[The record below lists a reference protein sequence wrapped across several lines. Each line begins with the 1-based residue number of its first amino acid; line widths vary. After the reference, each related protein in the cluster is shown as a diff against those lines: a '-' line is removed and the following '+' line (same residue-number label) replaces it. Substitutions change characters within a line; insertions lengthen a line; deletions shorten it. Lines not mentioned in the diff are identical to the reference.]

1 MLAYADTG
9 SQALLIAGLFGSR
22 DNNPPTIRLKGWT
35 DTQTVFLE
43 KIYLEGRVSD
53 EDRIEKLTI
62 NDVSVL
68 RRKGRHV
75 FFNHLMELRVGEN
88 TITIVAKDEAG
99 NTVTQ
104 KITVIR
110 RVPKA
115 LQLNERLS
123 LTAFPFEQKGAVSQA
138 SLAFQDNLI
147 DALVKQNR
155 FRVVERDR
163 LDLILEEQKLSRTK
177 LFDKRIAL
185 RLGRLVAAQSVI
197 TGSIIETRAG
207 IEVVARMIDAETSE
221 IIATED
227 VYDEVKGLPA
237 LLSLAE
243 GMAIKFHRDFPLVDG
258 LVIECR
264 GQDIFTDLGQDVIK
278 LQRRIIV
285 YREKPIKHPVT
296 AKVLGADAEIIG
308 RARVTQVQPEMS
320 KAELIDS
327 NRQLVNP
334 LDKVITE

>member
-1 MLAYADTG
+1 
-9 SQALLIAGLFGSR
+9 
-22 DNNPPTIRLKGWT
+22 
-35 DTQTVFLE
+35 
-43 KIYLEGRVSD
+43 
-53 EDRIEKLTI
+53 
-62 NDVSVL
+62 
-68 RRKGRHV
+68 
-75 FFNHLMELRVGEN
+75 
-88 TITIVAKDEAG
+88 
-99 NTVTQ
+99 
-104 KITVIR
+104 
-110 RVPKA
+110 
-115 LQLNERLS
+115 LS

-147 DALVKQNR
+147 DALVKRNR

-163 LDLILEEQKLSRTK
+163 LDLILKEQKLSRTK
-177 LFDKRIAL
+177 LFDKCIAL

-197 TGSIIETRAG
+197 TGSIIETREG

-237 LLSLAE
+237 LISLAE

-296 AKVLGADAEIIG
+296 EKLLGADAEIIG

-327 NRQLVNP
+327 KPQLVNP